1 MRTILTAAALAA
13 IALTFAAVAGAAPG
27 NGAQVVNDA
36 GCYQT
41 PFAKVCVVE
50 KTTTNVTSTPSGNLN
65 YVTNGTVERTM
76 TFVFGG
82 SYTVTDTIHSHHLD
96 KQGEI
101 FEESDHYLEQNEYQ
115 SGTYHLLCTEAFDL
129 HWANGASQFGNYDVQ
144 CTVL

>member
-1 MRTILTAAALAA
+1 MRTFLAAAAVAA
-13 IALTFAAVAGAAPG
+13 AALTFAAVAGAAPG

-36 GCYQT
+36 GCFAT

-50 KTTTNVTSTPSGNLN
+50 KTTTNVTRTPSGSLN
-65 YVTNGTVERTM
+65 YVTNGIVERTM

-82 SYTVTDTIHSHHLD
+82 SYTVSNTIHSHHLD

-101 FEESDHYLEQNEYQ
+101 FEESDHYLEQSEYL

-129 HWANGASQFGNYDVQ
+129 HWANGDSQLGNYDVQ
-144 CTVL
+144 CTVV

>member
-1 MRTILTAAALAA
+1 MRTLLAAAAVA
-13 IALTFAAVAGAAPG
+13 VAALTFAALAGAAPG

-50 KTTTNVTSTPSGNLN
+50 KTTTNVTTTPSGNLN

-82 SYTVTDTIHSHHLD
+82 SYTVSDTVHSHQLA

-101 FEESDHYLEQNEYQ
+101 AEASDHYLE
-115 SGTYHLLCTEAFDL
+115 
-129 HWANGASQFGNYDVQ
+129 
-144 CTVL
+144 

>member
-1 MRTILTAAALAA
+1 MRTILTATAVAAV
-13 IALTFAAVAGAAPG
+13 ALTFAAFAAAAPE

-41 PFAKVCVVE
+41 PFANVCIVE
-50 KTTTNVTSTPSGNLN
+50 KTTTNLTTTASGNLN

-82 SYTVTDTIHSHHLD
+82 SYTVSSEIHLHHLL
-96 KQGEI
+96 KQGEF
-101 FEESDHYLEQNEYQ
+101 FETSDHYAEQREYQ
-115 SGTYHLLCTEAFDL
+115 SGQYHLLCTEGYDT
-129 HWANGASQFGNYDVQ
+129 HWTNGASQFGSYELQ

>member
-1 MRTILTAAALAA
+1 MRAFLATVAVTAA
-13 IALTFAAVAGAAPG
+13 ALTFAAFAGAAPG

-50 KTTTNVTSTPSGNLN
+50 KTTTNVTWTPSGNLN

-82 SYTVTDTIHSHHLD
+82 SYTVSSDIHSHQLT

-101 FEESDHYLEQNEYQ
+101 FEASDHYAEQREYQ
-115 SGTYHLLCTEAFDL
+115 SGTYHLLCTEGYDI
-129 HWANGASQFGNYDVQ
+129 HWANGASQLGNYDLQ

>member
-1 MRTILTAAALAA
+1 MRTLLAA
-13 IALTFAAVAGAAPG
+13 VAAVSAALTFAAVAGAAPG

-41 PFAKVCVVE
+41 PFAKVCVVT

-82 SYTVTDTIHSHHLD
+82 SYTVTNTIHSHYLA
-96 KQGEI
+96 KRGEI
-101 FEESDHYLEQNEYQ
+101 FEESDHYLEQDEYL
-115 SGTYHLLCTEAFDL
+115 SGTYHLSCTEAFDL

>member
-1 MRTILTAAALAA
+1 MRTVLAVAALAA
-13 IALTFAAVAGAAPG
+13 AALTFAAVAGAAPG

-50 KTTTNVTSTPSGNLN
+50 KTTTNVTTTPSGNLT

-82 SYTVTDTIHSHHLD
+82 SYTVSDTVHSHYLA

-101 FEESDHYLEQNEYQ
+101 FEESDHYLEQNEYR
-115 SGTYHLLCTEAFDL
+115 SGTYYLVCTEAFDL
-129 HWANGASQFGNYDVQ
+129 HWANGASQFGDYDVQ
-144 CTVL
+144 CTVI

>member
-1 MRTILTAAALAA
+1 MRTLLAAAAVAVAA
-13 IALTFAAVAGAAPG
+13 LSFAALAGAAPG

-36 GCYQT
+36 GCYLT

-50 KTTTNVTSTPSGNLN
+50 KTTTNVTTTPSGNLN

-76 TFVFGG
+76 TFIFGG
-82 SYTVTDTIHSHHLD
+82 SYTVSDTVHSHQLA

-101 FEESDHYLEQNEYQ
+101 AEASDHYLEQSEYL
-115 SGTYHLLCTEAFDL
+115 SGTYHLVCTEAFDL
-129 HWANGASQFGNYDVQ
+129 HWANGNSQLGNYDVQ